1 MTIYGEICM
10 ATNTKHEI
18 KQSSAA
24 GAPLPANSQEDG
36 VQPAAPA
43 NAVSAKEKFKA
54 AIEEL
59 DAERT
64 ALVKSTIENLKPG
77 KPFDHTVIRAINK
90 IETKKNRLIISRFAA
105 LLRKNEPGIV
115 PIVHQIID
123 I

>member
-1 MTIYGEICM
+1 M
-10 ATNTKHEI
+10 ATSTKPEI
-18 KQSSAA
+18 KQSPAA
-24 GAPLPANSQEDG
+24 GATSPSDSQHEAG
-36 VQPAAPA
+36 QSAAPT
-43 NAVSAKEKFKA
+43 NALTVKEKFKA

-64 ALVKSTIENLKPG
+64 ALVKNTIENLKPG

-90 IETKKNRLIISRFAA
+90 IETKKNRLIISQFAA
-105 LLRKNEPGIV
+105 LLKKNEPGII

>member
-1 MTIYGEICM
+1 M
-10 ATNTKHEI
+10 ATSTKPEL
-18 KQSSAA
+18 KQSPAA
-24 GAPLPANSQEDG
+24 GAPSPSNMQQEATQSEVPANTL
-36 VQPAAPA
+36 
-43 NAVSAKEKFKA
+43 SAQDKFKA

-64 ALVKSTIENLKPG
+64 ALVKNTIENLKPG

-105 LLRKNEPGIV
+105 MLKKNEPGII

>member
-1 MTIYGEICM
+1 M
-10 ATNTKHEI
+10 ATSTKPEI
-18 KQSSAA
+18 KQSPAA
-24 GAPLPANSQEDG
+24 GAPSPSNSQQEAA
-36 VQPAAPA
+36 QSAAPA
-43 NAVSAKEKFKA
+43 NTASAKEKFKA

-105 LLRKNEPGIV
+105 LLKKNEPGIV